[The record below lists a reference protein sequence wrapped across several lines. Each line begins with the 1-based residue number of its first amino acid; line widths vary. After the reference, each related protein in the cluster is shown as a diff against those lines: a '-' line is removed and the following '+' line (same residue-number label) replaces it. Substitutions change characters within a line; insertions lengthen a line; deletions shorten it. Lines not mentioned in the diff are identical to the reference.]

1 MSKTDKKRANS
12 IISKRVWQGNREY
25 TVHGVGTLI
34 VYPDKMSA
42 ECRAYAMGHGIDQRV
57 CDAAA
62 LSRDTST
69 GKSATPQEKFEAMR
83 RIVDHLNSG
92 STDWAIRV
100 AASAGPDAG
109 LTLLAMMR
117 ALGKTLD
124 DVEALVAATMKKRGV
139 ERGDALK
146 IWMDAE
152 QVAQAALDIKRERL
166 TAKKNAVD
174 LVAEMMGG
182 GEGDESDDET
192 DDQDG
197 DGDEEAPF

>member
-124 DVEALVAATMKKRGV
+124 EVEAVIAATMAKREV
-139 ERGDALK
+139 DRAAALK
-146 IWMDAE
+146 LWANSK
-152 QVAQAALDIKRERL
+152 QVAQAILDIKRER
-166 TAKKNAVD
+166 ADAGADAED
-174 LVAEMMGG
+174 LLGEIMGDE
-182 GEGDESDDET
+182 GEGDET
-192 DDQDG
+192 DDSG
-197 DGDEEAPF
+197 DEGDEEAPF

>member
-117 ALGKTLD
+117 ALGKSLD
-124 DVEALVAATMKKRGV
+124 EVEAVIAATMAKR
-139 ERGDALK
+139 EIDRAAALK
-146 IWMDAE
+146 LWANSK
-152 QVAQAALDIKRERL
+152 QVAQAILDIKRER
-166 TAKKNAVD
+166 ADAGADAED
-174 LVAEMMGG
+174 LL
-182 GEGDESDDET
+182 GEIMGDEASDDET
-192 DDQDG
+192 DDS
-197 DGDEEAPF
+197 DEDENDDAPF